1 MASAN
6 VIEATDSNFQNE
18 VLNAD
23 LPTVVDFWAV
33 WCGPCRMIAPILD
46 ELADEFQGQIRVAK
60 LNVDENP
67 SIAANY
73 NIRSI
78 PTLLVFKGGELVK
91 QHIGAASKPK
101 LRALFQEFS

>member
-18 VLNAD
+18 VLSAD

-46 ELADEFQGQIRVAK
+46 ELADEFQDQVRVAK

>member
-46 ELADEFQGQIRVAK
+46 ELADEFQGQVRVAK

>member
-6 VIEATDSNFQNE
+6 VIEATDNNFQNE

-23 LPTVVDFWAV
+23 VATIVDFWAV

-46 ELADEFQGQIRVAK
+46 ELADEFQGQVRVAK

-67 SIAANY
+67 STAANY